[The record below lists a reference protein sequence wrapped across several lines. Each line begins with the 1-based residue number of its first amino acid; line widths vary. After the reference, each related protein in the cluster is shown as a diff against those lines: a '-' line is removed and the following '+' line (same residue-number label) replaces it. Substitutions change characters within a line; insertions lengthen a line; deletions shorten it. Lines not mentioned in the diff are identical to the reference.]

1 MRTAV
6 YPGSFDPPTHGH
18 VDIMRRAA
26 RRFDKVVIGVGI
38 NSTKNTLFSP
48 EERVEMLRLSAK
60 DLDNIEVDTFD
71 GLLVEFARTKGA
83 TVIIR
88 GLRAVSDFE
97 NEFQMALANRKLA
110 PEVETMFLTTS
121 PEHMFVSSSIVK
133 EIAALGGPV
142 EGFVSQ
148 EVAKRLLAKQGR

>member
-38 NSTKNTLFSP
+38 NSTKSTLFSP

>member
-6 YPGSFDPPTHGH
+6 YPGSFDPPTYGH

-26 RRFDKVVIGVGI
+26 GLFDKLIIGVGV
-38 NSTKNTLFSP
+38 NSAKATLFGAD
-48 EERVEMLRLSAK
+48 ERVEMLQ
-60 DLDNIEVDTFD
+60 IEAENFTNVEVSTFD
-71 GLLVEFARTKGA
+71 GLLVDFVRSKGA
-83 TVIIR
+83 TAIVR

-110 PEVETMFLTTS
+110 PEVETVFLTTS

-142 EGFVSQ
+142 DVFVSS
-148 EVAKRLLAKQGR
+148 EVAKRLLSKQSR

>member
-1 MRTAV
+1 
-6 YPGSFDPPTHGH
+6 
-18 VDIMRRAA
+18 
-26 RRFDKVVIGVGI
+26 
-38 NSTKNTLFSP
+38 
-48 EERVEMLRLSAK
+48 MLRLSAK

>member
-6 YPGSFDPPTHGH
+6 YPGSFDPPTYGH

-26 RRFDKVVIGVGI
+26 SLFDRLVVGVGV
-38 NSTKNTLFSP
+38 NSTKATLFTP
-48 EERVEMLRLSAK
+48 EERVEMLQSAAK
-60 DLDNIEVDTFD
+60 DLDNIEVSTFG
-71 GLLVEFARTKGA
+71 GLLVEFARERNA
-83 TVIIR
+83 TAIVR

-142 EGFVSQ
+142 EGFVSP
-148 EVAKRLLAKQGR
+148 EVAKRLLAKQSR